1 MREGAPLRPDVG
13 HSEPSCGVKINATS
27 CLLDILTAGLPSWRR
42 VASLSLGPSV
52 PWRAYAPATRS
63 PRHQN
68 GCEAEPGTCWGMLRA
83 NHFVNRHEQG
93 VRTMG
98 RAGRAHS
105 GTAGLRQNRGG
116 QKFAALVVRR
126 EYSTNPRLPG
136 RASDVLGGIQGST
149 TGVRAR
155 YWGTQIPFLS
165 LSRAP
170 GDHQRGG

>member
-116 QKFAALVVRR
+116 QKFAALVVRFIK
-126 EYSTNPRLPG
+126 
-136 RASDVLGGIQGST
+136 DT
-149 TGVRAR
+149 TSLYITHVRRRCRRSSSPSSRRHLCAR
-155 YWGTQIPFLS
+155 TSWS
-165 LSRAP
+165 
-170 GDHQRGG
+170 

>member
-1 MREGAPLRPDVG
+1 MRPDVG

-116 QKFAALVVRR
+116 QKFAALVVRIR
-126 EYSTNPRLPG
+126 GEFGLGRGTAQKRVTGGRWRRIELGDLLAGQVVELRGSPRLWP
-136 RASDVLGGIQGST
+136 
-149 TGVRAR
+149 
-155 YWGTQIPFLS
+155 
-165 LSRAP
+165 
-170 GDHQRGG
+170 

>member
-1 MREGAPLRPDVG
+1 MRPDVG

-83 NHFVNRHEQG
+83 NHFVDDHEQG
-93 VRTMG
+93 VRSAP
-98 RAGRAHS
+98 R
-105 GTAGLRQNRGG
+105 GTASQLAPEIGQN
-116 QKFAALVVRR
+116 Q
-126 EYSTNPRLPG
+126 G
-136 RASDVLGGIQGST
+136 RTRIG
-149 TGVRAR
+149 RFR
-155 YWGTQIPFLS
+155 
-165 LSRAP
+165 
-170 GDHQRGG
+170 

>member
-98 RAGRAHS
+98 RAGQAKVEPLARI
-105 GTAGLRQNRGG
+105 RGG
-116 QKFAALVVRR
+116 QKYAALVVRR
-126 EYSTNPRLPG
+126 EYSTKSLCRRAWRYTGRRRARALLGYTNSLPLLVPG
-136 RASDVLGGIQGST
+136 RDDQRVGG
-149 TGVRAR
+149 
-155 YWGTQIPFLS
+155 LN
-165 LSRAP
+165 SR
-170 GDHQRGG
+170 